1 MKNWL
6 ILHPADRS
14 SDFLRGLY
22 KDLPNKTVL
31 NGGITKVELRKLI
44 ATHRCIFCGHG
55 SPNGLF
61 SVGQLPDA
69 YPYIIDDS
77 MVDLL
82 RYKII
87 KKLSGKPAK
96 EAVKVEKL
104 PNPAKKKKPTQKQ
117 RIQEMAASANL
128 IKPEVK

>member
-1 MKNWL
+1 
-6 ILHPADRS
+6 
-14 SDFLRGLY
+14 
-22 KDLPNKTVL
+22 
-31 NGGITKVELRKLI
+31 
-44 ATHRCIFCGHG
+44 
-55 SPNGLF
+55 
-61 SVGQLPDA
+61 
-69 YPYIIDDS
+69 

-128 IKPEVK
+128 INPEVK